1 MHDCNSDA
9 LVTWCLNDAK
19 AAMATCSVPEMFTC
33 LSNYALCLEWNTR
46 DRVPDHVPAVPPRLA
61 HFRYRLRHK
70 SLLHYYSICTCTVD
84 VYWHAFR
91 GYAAYHSST
100 LNGWWEG
107 LPIHILKLFYH
118 LHWSLL
124 AMLISIY
131 YCATFSLNV
140 CLCYLCTQ
148 SVSYILFIA
157 LFAKFSP
164 STASDCIKVKSLGTR
179 LCSTCVYIATVF
191 SSPTKWLHKIK
202 DR

>member
-1 MHDCNSDA
+1 MYQPSPRA
-9 LVTWCLNDAK
+9 SRIFVTGYVIK
-19 AAMATCSVPEMFTC
+19 VCSTIFIDLYMY
-33 LSNYALCLEWNTR
+33 L
-46 DRVPDHVPAVPPRLA
+46 
-61 HFRYRLRHK
+61 YRRR
-70 SLLHYYSICTCTVD
+70 I
-84 VYWHAFR
+84 YWHAFR

-107 LPIHILKLFYH
+107 LGIHILKLFYH

-157 LFAKFSP
+157 LFPKFSP
-164 STASDCIKVKSLGTR
+164 STASDCIKVKSLGTS
-179 LCSTCVYIATVF
+179 LCSTSVYIATVF

>member
-1 MHDCNSDA
+1 MTTICYLSHCLPLNLWTAVSHTCPDA
-9 LVTWCLNDAK
+9 QVSASS
-19 AAMATCSVPEMFTC
+19 SVWR
-33 LSNYALCLEWNTR
+33 NIIR

-107 LPIHILKLFYH
+107 LAIHILKLFYH

-148 SVSYILFIA
+148 SVSYNTIYSFVCQVL
-157 LFAKFSP
+157 SQH
-164 STASDCIKVKSLGTR
+164 C
-179 LCSTCVYIATVF
+179 
-191 SSPTKWLHKIK
+191 KWLY
-202 DR
+202 